1 MQGVYKITNT
11 VNGKFYVGSAINI
24 KRRWT
29 VHRYKLRHNKH
40 DNKHLQSA
48 WDKYGESAFEF
59 SVIELCEDSL
69 QKEQHYL
76 DTLKPEYNKSGI
88 ATHVEM
94 TPEVRRK
101 ISESRK
107 GNPHISGVNSPSAKL
122 TEEDVREI
130 KRMLTEGYKY
140 KEIAGKFN
148 INVRHVGKIKS
159 GELWKGV
166 KSHD

>member
-48 WDKYGESAFEF
+48 WNKYGESAFEF
-59 SVIELCEDSL
+59 SIIELCEDSL

-76 DTLKPEYNKSGI
+76 DALKPEYNKSGI

-101 ISESRK
+101 ISEACKRNFQGE
-107 GNPHISGVNSPSAKL
+107 GNPASKI
-122 TEEDVREI
+122 TEDDVREI
-130 KRMLTEGYKY
+130 RRRLSNGETCKQVAKDYCLGIGSIY
-140 KEIAGKFN
+140 N
-148 INVRHVGKIKS
+148 IKQRRTWGW
-159 GELWKGV
+159 L
-166 KSHD
+166 D